1 MQKVYGTLATGIGIA
16 AGASLFTMAT
26 PLVGMHPLIP
36 GLAAM
41 VPLMGIMYTSKHTH
55 STALRA
61 GLFAAFT
68 GLSGVSMAPLLLFA
82 LKISPALV
90 PQARARPPTRRVRA
104 HTPPRSRRRRCDRR
118 ARAISGMREPHTQP
132 NNPVLRR
139 IARGSRARARTAAR
153 DLTFHARARRRRRC

>member
-90 PQARARPPTRRVRA
+90 PQARARPPPPPRPRA
-104 HTPPRSRRRRCDRR
+104 HSTAQPPPT
-118 ARAISGMREPHTQP
+118 MRQTSTRH
-132 NNPVLRR
+132 LWD
-139 IARGSRARARTAAR
+139 A
-153 DLTFHARARRRRRC
+153 